1 MIFDAYMAQWEK
13 MQREELEEAAKGKGK
28 EKKPAQVVQ
37 VTQEDPVYSASMKRC
52 LKIMERLIVQ
62 NANEE
67 RFIDYKYEELQMD
80 ELTGNPADVP
90 VLPLWRFTT
99 DKGRRK
105 HVTSICWNPRYKDLF
120 AVSYGSYD
128 FLYPKSGLICCY
140 TIKNFTWPEYQFTT
154 ESGVMTIDFHPDK
167 PALVAAGCYDGTVM
181 VFDIRHKDNKPI
193 YQSTVRT
200 AKHTDPV
207 WQVRW

>member
-1 MIFDAYMAQWEK
+1 
-13 MQREELEEAAKGKGK
+13 
-28 EKKPAQVVQ
+28 
-37 VTQEDPVYSASMKRC
+37 MKRC

-67 RFIDYKYEELQMD
+67 RFIDYKYEELTM
-80 ELTGNPADVP
+80 EEYSSPTDVP

-128 FLYPKSGLICCY
+128 FLTPKTGLICCY

-154 ESGVMTIDFHPDK
+154 ESGVMCIDFHPDK
-167 PALVAAGCYDGTVM
+167 PALIAAGCYDGTVM

-200 AKHTDPV
+200 VKHTDPV
-207 WQVRW
+207 W